1 MNSALGV
8 VVVLLLIATNAF
20 FVAVEF
26 ALVAV
31 DRSRIAQRAS
41 EGSRR
46 ARVALRVLGRLS
58 FHLSGAQLGITLG
71 SILLGVV
78 AEDAMAGVLDPIIG
92 SLADWARVL
101 IVLFVATILQLLV
114 GELIPKNVA
123 LARTEPV
130 TLALAGPLRII
141 DTILKPV
148 IWVTNES
155 ANAIIRKFGVEPTE
169 ELTSVRS
176 IDEIAYVIR
185 SSGEEGTIEPDA
197 VDLLNRTIR
206 FSAKTADD
214 ALVPR
219 VEVVGIARDGT
230 VADLVDVSA
239 RSGHSRFVI
248 YGGDLDDIV
257 GQVHVKDA
265 LGVDHAARPVT
276 PVTALMRDVF
286 VVPETRPLETLLPEM
301 KASGNQL
308 AVVVDEY
315 GGTAGIVTLED
326 LLEELVG
333 EIDDEYDEAA
343 EDLTAGDI
351 DGNWH
356 LPGSL
361 HPDEVADVCGFRMP
375 EGDYETLAGFV
386 LDRLARIPEPGDG
399 FTYEGWSVEV
409 TEMDRLRVARVEMV
423 SPLMASTDPEPGIG
437 EET

>member
-31 DRSRIAQRAS
+31 DRTRITQRAG

-46 ARVALRVLGRLS
+46 ARVALRVIERLS

-78 AEDAMAGVLDPIIG
+78 AEDAMAGVLDPVIG
-92 SLADWARVL
+92 SLPDWARVL
-101 IVLFVATILQLLV
+101 IVLFVATVLQLLV

-123 LARTEPV
+123 LARTESV
-130 TLALAGPLRII
+130 TLALAGPLRLI

-155 ANAIIRKFGVEPTE
+155 ANAIIRRFGVEPSE

-185 SSGEEGTIEPDA
+185 SSAEEGTIEPDA
-197 VDLLNRTIR
+197 VDLLTRTLR
-206 FSAKTADD
+206 FAEKIAAD

-230 VADLVDVSA
+230 VADLVDRSA
-239 RSGHSRFVI
+239 ESGHSRFVI
-248 YGGDLDDIV
+248 YGGDLDDIL

-265 LGVDHAARPVT
+265 LGVDHAARSVT
-276 PVTALMRDVF
+276 PVTALMRDAF

-301 KASGNQL
+301 KAGGNQL

-333 EIDDEYDEAA
+333 EIDDEYDEAG

-375 EGDYETLAGFV
+375 DGDYETLAGFV
-386 LDRLARIPEPGDG
+386 LDRLGRIPEAGDG
-399 FTYEGWSVEV
+399 FSYEGWALSV
-409 TEMDRLRVARVEMV
+409 TEMDRLRVARVELT
-423 SPLMASTDPEPGIG
+423 SPPPGAPVDPG
-437 EET
+437 EADR